1 MQKKLSLCT
10 NLIHEPPLLLLDE
23 LSLGVDPLSRRELWL
38 MLRRLREEGKTIL
51 ITTPYM
57 DEAAYCDRLAL
68 LHEGRLLTIDEP
80 AALRAKGRSPTF
92 ELVTGRRREAEALL
106 RSSPEIS
113 GFQSLAAG
121 VRFTSRT
128 EAPLPGE
135 LRSRLS
141 ALGELR
147 ATERS
152 LEDVFIALT
161 QETAAEP
168 LPIMLPSPQDHVM
181 ARAVGEIRV
190 RDLTVR
196 FGTFTAV
203 DHVSLEIAAGE
214 VFGLLGPNGAGKT
227 TVIRALCGLQRPEE
241 GTLEVAGA
249 DVRQQRRLLRQRLG
263 YMSQRFSLYPD
274 LTVAENLAFFG
285 GAYGLKGRAKRE
297 AITWA
302 ARMTGLE
309 GWQNHQAGAL
319 SGAVRQRL
327 ALAASVMHRPSVLF
341 LDEPTSGVAPLARR
355 RFWQLIYRLT
365 EEGIAVLVTTHY
377 LEEADYCH
385 RLGLMLDGRLI
396 VAGTYDELRTGLDPP
411 AATMEETFL
420 GYIQRERRRQ
430 QAGRAA
436 S

>member
-1 MQKKLSLCT
+1 
-10 NLIHEPPLLLLDE
+10 
-23 LSLGVDPLSRRELWL
+23 
-38 MLRRLREEGKTIL
+38 
-51 ITTPYM
+51 
-57 DEAAYCDRLAL
+57 
-68 LHEGRLLTIDEP
+68 
-80 AALRAKGRSPTF
+80 
-92 ELVTGRRREAEALL
+92 
-106 RSSPEIS
+106 
-113 GFQSLAAG
+113 
-121 VRFTSRT
+121 
-128 EAPLPGE
+128 
-135 LRSRLS
+135 
-141 ALGELR
+141 
-147 ATERS
+147 
-152 LEDVFIALT
+152 
-161 QETAAEP
+161 
-168 LPIMLPSPQDHVM
+168 
-181 ARAVGEIRV
+181 
-190 RDLTVR
+190 
-196 FGTFTAV
+196 
-203 DHVSLEIAAGE
+203 
-214 VFGLLGPNGAGKT
+214 
-227 TVIRALCGLQRPEE
+227 
-241 GTLEVAGA
+241 
-249 DVRQQRRLLRQRLG
+249 
-263 YMSQRFSLYPD
+263 MSQRFSLYPD